1 MEIIENTIRSRL
13 NSSWIPDWD
22 KLPNLDQQHRRL
34 KSILIQSMVFGNNDM
49 YFIIHPSLKSL
60 FFYRVVLSGP
70 RGCGKHLL
78 LNYTLKQLDTEFSK
92 STNSIFPINMLNLCK

>member
-34 KSILIQSMVFGNNDM
+34 KSILIQSMVFGKNDM
-49 YFIIHPSLKSL
+49 
-60 FFYRVVLSGP
+60 
-70 RGCGKHLL
+70 
-78 LNYTLKQLDTEFSK
+78 
-92 STNSIFPINMLNLCK
+92 